1 MTRNMNVFVTTGVR
15 FIYKIIYEKWAKI
28 ESKMAIK
35 CFKKVQISYN
45 LDLICISSGF
55 INWQKIFEKY
65 WKLADFWTKNRF
77 FALEFQYFFFD
88 GNRYSSFRNTLIDL
102 FFWIHIPIYLYYNI
116 MKSFFEKL
124 FLFVNYCTFYAT
136 KEHFFTIFHHFRLKN
151 ALLWRKRCNNS
162 RIKTV
167 FQKNSS

>member
-1 MTRNMNVFVTTGVR
+1 MTRNVNVFVAARAR

-88 GNRYSSFRNTLIDL
+88 GNRYSSFINTPIDL
-102 FFWIHIPIYLYYNI
+102 FFWIQIPIYLYYI
-116 MKSFFEKL
+116 PLFLYFSIYFFFLLHFHSYSFFTMPPFPGL
-124 FLFVNYCTFYAT
+124 SRLVNPLGYGWCFLDG
-136 KEHFFTIFHHFRLKN
+136 L
-151 ALLWRKRCNNS
+151 
-162 RIKTV
+162 
-167 FQKNSS
+167 

>member
-1 MTRNMNVFVTTGVR
+1 
-15 FIYKIIYEKWAKI
+15 
-28 ESKMAIK
+28 MAIK
-35 CFKKVQISYN
+35 CVKKVQMSYN
-45 LDLICISSGF
+45 LDQICISSGF

-88 GNRYSSFRNTLIDL
+88 GNRYSSFINTPIDL
-102 FFWIHIPIYLYYNI
+102 FFWIHIPLYLYYNI

-136 KEHFFTIFHHFRLKN
+136 KEHFWDENGEKLWKN
-151 ALLWRKRCNNS
+151 ALLLRKRCNNS
-162 RIKTV
+162 GTETV

>member
-1 MTRNMNVFVTTGVR
+1 MTQNVNVFVTAGAR

-65 WKLADFWTKNRF
+65 WKLADFWTKKRF
-77 FALEFQYFFFD
+77 FALEFQCYFFG
-88 GNRYSSFRNTLIDL
+88 GNPYSSFKNTPIDL
-102 FFWIHIPIYLYYNI
+102 FFCIYIPIYLYYNF
-116 MKSFFEKL
+116 MKRFL
-124 FLFVNYCTFYAT
+124 FLLLNYYTFYAT
-136 KEHFFTIFHHFRLKN
+136 KERFWDENGEKLWKN
-151 ALLWRKRCNNS
+151 ALL
-162 RIKTV
+162 
-167 FQKNSS
+167 

>member
-1 MTRNMNVFVTTGVR
+1 
-15 FIYKIIYEKWAKI
+15 
-28 ESKMAIK
+28 MAIK
-35 CFKKVQISYN
+35 CVKKVQMSYN

-88 GNRYSSFRNTLIDL
+88 GNRYSSFINTPIDL
-102 FFWIHIPIYLYYNI
+102 FFWIHIPLYLYYNI

-162 RIKTV
+162 QTKIV
-167 FQKNSS
+167 FKKLFTIL